1 MIIPNI
7 WKVTKFMF
15 QTTNQ
20 ISSMFN
26 LHVPPC
32 VGKIREIQMIGLNL
46 HLSQFNSPYV
56 FSVNPHPND

>member
-1 MIIPNI
+1 
-7 WKVTKFMF
+7 MF

>member
-1 MIIPNI
+1 
-7 WKVTKFMF
+7 MF

-20 ISSMFN
+20 ISSMFK

-32 VGKIREIQMIGLNL
+32 VGKIREIQMICLNL

-56 FSVNPHPND
+56 SRLTLIPMINDW